1 MTITKLTRSQQ
12 ARINGAKSKGP
23 ISIAGKSISSKNSLK
38 HGFAAAINNVIG
50 VEDEAD
56 WQPHL
61 AGYRA
66 SFLPQCYV
74 EDTLVDQLASINW
87 RQSRLVGLETALI
100 DAQISI
106 QEENVCDIYPD
117 EAENPYYHFVLAW
130 QGLARQPQRP
140 PTRKES
146 SEPVDS
152 SIPPDGYDISSIELV
167 RRYLTTL
174 DRQYRN
180 TLLNLR
186 QYRKDFAPQQN
197 EPANQA
203 PKIEEAPIP
212 NPQPADLPAVAVAA
226 PAKPMPTIAPAQDQP
241 ALSMFRTVKQSV
253 SRNGKRPGGANGS
266 FRR

>member
-1 MTITKLTRSQQ
+1 MTTTKLTRSQQ

-38 HGFAAAINNVIG
+38 HGFAAAINNVIA
-50 VEDEAD
+50 VENEAD
-56 WQPHL
+56 WEIHL
-61 AGYRA
+61 KGYQA

-74 EDTLVDQLASINW
+74 EQTLVDQLASINW
-87 RQSRLVGLETALI
+87 RQSRLVALETALI

-106 QEENVCDIYPD
+106 QENNVCELYPD

-130 QGLARQPQRP
+130 QAIARQPQKP
-140 PTRKES
+140 PARKEF
-146 SEPVDS
+146 SEPVDPT
-152 SIPPDGYDISSIELV
+152 IPPEGYDISSIELV

-197 EPANQA
+197 EPANEA
-203 PKIEEAPIP
+203 PKPVEAPKSSP
-212 NPQPADLPAVAVAA
+212 DT
-226 PAKPMPTIAPAQDQP
+226 AKSEPTTTIAYEHPPISA
-241 ALSMFRTVKQSV
+241 FRAVKQSLSV
-253 SRNGKRPGGANGS
+253 AGKGPVTAFKR
-266 FRR
+266 